1 MTYPPQGPYG
11 QQPDPYGQ
19 QQPQQPQQPQWGGG
33 YAQPAG
39 QGPGQQ
45 GQYGG
50 YDPNAQYGGGY
61 QQYGGLG
68 GPQPPKSNKGPIIAV
83 ISIVVLILAG
93 VGITGFVAPGFFLSD
108 DKGNTAGGGSTTAKP
123 KESGADAFINK
134 LVAAADDKNEKDL
147 EALQCSDASSSVTG
161 ATKNIDD
168 IDGAKLKDTQE
179 KSDKEVVATLDI
191 TVDGDAKDYEV
202 TVVKDGAKW
211 CWQDISQAGSSDD
224 SSTEETTSDESTS
237 DAPTS
242 QASGDTDGEKF
253 VQSFLDKLNSGD
265 GAGAAAMSCSDS
277 TSQSDITEAAG
288 QGAQLQMDPNGT
300 TADPGYVGADLIGTL
315 GGAEVTSART
325 SAFTDDAGNWCIY
338 TFYAS

>member
-19 QQPQQPQQPQWGGG
+19 QPDPYGQQQPQYSGG
-33 YAQPAG
+33 YPQQQP
-39 QGPGQQ
+39 
-45 GQYGG
+45 QYGG
-50 YDPNAQYGGGY
+50 YDPNAQQYGGGY
-61 QQYGGLG
+61 GQQYGGLG
-68 GPQPPKSNKGPIIAV
+68 GGPQPPKNNKGPIIAV
-83 ISIVVLILAG
+83 VSIVVLILAG
-93 VGITGFVAPGFFLSD
+93 IGVTGFVAPGFFLSD
-108 DKGNTAGGGSTTAKP
+108 DKNNTNTADQTTTDN

-147 EALQCSDASSSVTG
+147 EALQCSDASASVDG
-161 ATKNIDD
+161 ATKNIGD
-168 IDGAKLKDTQE
+168 IDSAKLKDTQE
-179 KSDKEVVATLDI
+179 KSDTEVVATLSI
-191 TVDGDAKDYEV
+191 TVEGDADDYEA
-202 TVVKDGAKW
+202 TVVKDGDKW
-211 CWQDISQAGSSDD
+211 CWKDISSGTSSDD
-224 SSTEETTSDESTS
+224 STTEETTTDDSTS
-237 DAPTS
+237 ESPTG
-242 QASGDTDGEKF
+242 QASGETDGEKF

-325 SAFTDDAGNWCIY
+325 SAFTDDAGAWCIY